1 MNLAFST
8 RGWRDND
15 WMKQVEDAC
24 DMQFRGIEVYN
35 LHKISS
41 LTDRGGAFHKYN
53 RNETDRLLQELGL
66 KIPCFD
72 TSEDVSRGDTDPD
85 SVRMLIEI
93 AGAMHVP
100 YVSVCALTDN
110 ELQVRCFLNEIL
122 PPRTKK
128 LHC

>member
-53 RNETDRLLQELGL
+53 RNETDRLLQDRLDRIE
-66 KIPCFD
+66 K
-72 TSEDVSRGDTDPD
+72 TDPD
-85 SVRMLIEI
+85 T
-93 AGAMHVP
+93 
-100 YVSVCALTDN
+100 CTDYG
-110 ELQVRCFLNEIL
+110 
-122 PPRTKK
+122 K
-128 LHC
+128 